1 MKQIHVNR
9 MLDILRPRLIPE
21 LPRSA
26 KTFLG
31 TSSAKYNM
39 QAMQDCDGSQG
50 EFVYFG
56 IKNTLQQC
64 IDINVHLKTTIF
76 LQFNIDGVALT
87 KSGTKGF
94 WVTSG
99 KVHYKPGVYKPF
111 PVAIYSGNSKP
122 ASVDE
127 YLNDYIKEGNQ
138 LQSNGIVISN
148 RRFNVRIHCFVC
160 DMPARAFVKCI
171 KGHGGFYAC
180 ERCET
185 KGIKTNNVT
194 EYPDIHCRERTDES
208 FRNHTQPGHHRGITP
223 LMRIKKPFLNM
234 ISTFVLDFMHLFC
247 LGVMKRLLSS
257 WFVLKGRA
265 KLGVRLKIEVSR
277 RLLLLRTCIPCEFQ
291 RKTRSLCFLPKFKAT
306 EFRFSRIVYSRP
318 SETKNTFSN
327 TNIEIRRKKYLES
340 EI

>member
-1 MKQIHVNR
+1 

-21 LPRSA
+21 LPKSA

-127 YLNDYIKEGNQ
+127 YLNDCIKEGNQ

-148 RRFNVRIHCFVC
+148 RR
-160 DMPARAFVKCI
+160 
-171 KGHGGFYAC
+171 
-180 ERCET
+180 
-185 KGIKTNNVT
+185 
-194 EYPDIHCRERTDES
+194 
-208 FRNHTQPGHHRGITP
+208 
-223 LMRIKKPFLNM
+223 
-234 ISTFVLDFMHLFC
+234 
-247 LGVMKRLLSS
+247 
-257 WFVLKGRA
+257 LKQ
-265 KLGVRLKIEVSR
+265 IM
-277 RLLLLRTCIPCEFQ
+277 
-291 RKTRSLCFLPKFKAT
+291 
-306 EFRFSRIVYSRP
+306 
-318 SETKNTFSN
+318 
-327 TNIEIRRKKYLES
+327 
-340 EI
+340 